1 MNIFYKFI
9 EIIIKETKTVKGL
22 QAIDDLVEGMLI
34 KNELTNSEYKNLQY
48 ELNKKLLELVME
60 ERRKKN
66 TK

>member
-48 ELNKKLLELVME
+48 ELNKKL
-60 ERRKKN
+60 
-66 TK
+66 

>member
-60 ERRKKN
+60 ERRKEN